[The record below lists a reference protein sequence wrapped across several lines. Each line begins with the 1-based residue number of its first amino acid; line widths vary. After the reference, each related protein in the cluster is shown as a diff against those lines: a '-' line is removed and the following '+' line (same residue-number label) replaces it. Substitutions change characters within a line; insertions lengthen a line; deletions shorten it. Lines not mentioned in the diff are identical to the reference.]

1 MSEEET
7 SYTCSSL
14 LRLWMTLSAS
24 GTDQDELKQTEAS
37 LERKEM
43 TSKTRNT
50 VEMKLKVFLTSAS
63 DLGMFLPKCTLLV
76 LLWWLFTPLKS
87 LSVCCSRCPHSSLTS
102 VCCHLLLTDYFYKKI
117 RIKSSARAV
126 TASQLIIWLYC
137 HKRIVGGVI
146 THTHVPLTRSILT
159 VPPFM
164 NRLIIISWD
173 VRDCNVFSFNKSQTH
188 HWTHITAVVS
198 VMNLTFPVQ

>member
-37 LERKEM
+37 LERKEK

-50 VEMKLKVFLTSAS
+50 VEMKLKVLLSSAS

-146 THTHVPLTRSILT
+146 THTHTCPWHAAFSLFLPSWTDWSLLVEMWETAMCFLSINL
-159 VPPFM
+159 
-164 NRLIIISWD
+164 RLITEHTL
-173 VRDCNVFSFNKSQTH
+173 Q
-188 HWTHITAVVS
+188 
-198 VMNLTFPVQ
+198 L